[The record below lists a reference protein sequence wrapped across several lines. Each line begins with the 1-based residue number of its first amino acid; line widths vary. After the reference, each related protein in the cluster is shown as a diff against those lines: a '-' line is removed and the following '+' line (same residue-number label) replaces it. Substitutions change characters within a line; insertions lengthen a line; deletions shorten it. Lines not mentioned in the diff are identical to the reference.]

1 MPRFVVLSQ
10 AKNNSVIMISPEG
23 TRSTSGL
30 LAEFK
35 KARARAT
42 AACACA
48 CERVLAPRVTNHM
61 TPQGPFYMRE
71 NMGEKT
77 GVLSATIL
85 GAYELWPVDGPPLPP
100 GPARPGLLS
109 LSFPVLARSRAK
121 SSNLLGC

>member
-48 CERVLAPRVTNHM
+48 CERVLAPRVSNHM

-85 GAYELWPVDGPPLPP
+85 GAYELWPVDGLPSLLDQP
-100 GPARPGLLS
+100 VPALS
-109 LSFPVLARSRAK
+109 QVPSTCSVASEELKLV
-121 SSNLLGC
+121 